1 VKITSANATA
11 APSILFNYYQKQEDR
26 EAWRQCIRL
35 TREIIS
41 QPAMDNYRG
50 DEIQPGIDIT
60 SDADIDKWVKENV
73 ESAYHP
79 AGTCKMGKQSDLM
92 SVVDADCHVHGIENL
107 RVIDASVFPTL
118 PNGNINAPVIMV
130 AEKVADVILG
140 NPALPAANIE
150 LELPEQWETKQRTGV
165 PLRVS

>member
-1 VKITSANATA
+1 
-11 APSILFNYYQKQEDR
+11 
-26 EAWRQCIRL
+26 
-35 TREIIS
+35 
-41 QPAMDNYRG
+41 
-50 DEIQPGIDIT
+50 
-60 SDADIDKWVKENV
+60 
-73 ESAYHP
+73 
-79 AGTCKMGKQSDLM
+79 MGKQSDLM